1 MSSLFW
7 DSVWGRQWQF
17 VGRDLKKLMEKN
29 QAVAFKLPSFEIS
42 SPTYLAFWETSV
54 EISDSFGKQTYKKNW
69 IYDSIMTIMLRN
81 GCFSS
86 IIARRSKKIKLLFFV
101 PHATAKMGPS
111 PCVRIYINT
120 WRKSTI
126 KDKIKLNIFNVLL
139 YKKTSIHKL
148 LSLSLISINENWTKT
163 QMLSTTDKTTTIK

>member
-1 MSSLFW
+1 
-7 DSVWGRQWQF
+7 
-17 VGRDLKKLMEKN
+17 MEKN

-86 IIARRSKKIKLLFFV
+86 IIARRSKKIELLFFV
-101 PHATAKMGPS
+101 PHATAKMGPR
-111 PCVRIYINT
+111 PII
-120 WRKSTI
+120 
-126 KDKIKLNIFNVLL
+126 
-139 YKKTSIHKL
+139 
-148 LSLSLISINENWTKT
+148 
-163 QMLSTTDKTTTIK
+163 